1 MDEKQFE
8 KILTQADDLSPDQF
22 KRLIHAYANGG
33 GLDAGRIWSSTV
45 YSVSEQKLAALSVNR
60 ACPGCGSIAV
70 VHNGTNAA
78 GIQRFHCQN
87 CGKNFTHFT
96 GTLLEK
102 SRFPWEVWA
111 EVLRMVLNDDSLE
124 NIRTVL
130 IQDFGCDGINLKTAF
145 AMRMKLIHAMAAM
158 PLPKLTGVIQL
169 DESFVRESQ
178 KGTTENWSAM

>member
-60 ACPGCGSIAV
+60 ACPGCGSVAV

-87 CGKNFTHFT
+87 CGKNFTHSPARFWRKAAFR
-96 GTLLEK
+96 GKYGRK
-102 SRFPWEVWA
+102 SCGWY
-111 EVLRMVLNDDSLE
+111 
-124 NIRTVL
+124 
-130 IQDFGCDGINLKTAF
+130 
-145 AMRMKLIHAMAAM
+145 
-158 PLPKLTGVIQL
+158 
-169 DESFVRESQ
+169 
-178 KGTTENWSAM
+178 